1 MLGRLF
7 RIVALAAVAL
17 LLLGAGGTR
26 EQELARKVRIQNAA
40 AFGAI
45 TKLGQDG
52 HDAELVA
59 GFEARRKRAEALAA
73 EGRVPAAARML
84 AALFEDIRQAVGDAA
99 PAAPGAF
106 GQPVRVR
113 IAGLPIGAGR
123 SPISTEE
130 PFVSRDG
137 RWLFFNSGEKE
148 GNKDLHVAE
157 RTARGWRYRGEIGP
171 GVNTPDE
178 VQGNPTM
185 DRDGRLT
192 WIESS
197 TDSMVRRAAFDAT
210 TAQVSEVADVAG
222 FPSKE
227 VRLFAQEIEG
237 NMGVELTADGEL
249 AFFSR
254 ARWDLNG
261 ISIGLIEASDLGF
274 ATREGDRFVVDEA
287 EVARVLANV
296 NTETDLEYAAS
307 ISEDDLELFFTR
319 LPKAALD
326 AGEPRSMILRATRAT
341 TDAPFEAPEVIETI
355 GRTHFVE
362 GPAISPDGRSL
373 YYHQREGEK
382 FRLFR
387 VTR

>member
-1 MLGRLF
+1 M
-7 RIVALAAVAL
+7 AA
-17 LLLGAGGTR
+17 LLLGAGGSP
-26 EQELARKVRIQNAA
+26 EQELARKVRIQNAV

-45 TKLGQDG
+45 TRLGRDG
-52 HDAELVA
+52 HDPEFIADL
-59 GFEARRKRAEALAA
+59 EARRQRAEALAA
-73 EGRVPAAARML
+73 EGQVPAAARLL
-84 AALFEDIRQAVGDAA
+84 AALFEDVRKAVEDAE
-99 PAAPGAF
+99 PEIPGAF
-106 GQPVRVR
+106 GAPVRVR
-113 IAGLPIGAGR
+113 IAGLPVGARR

-137 RWLFFNSGEKE
+137 RWLFFNSGEQE

-157 RTARGWRYRGEIGP
+157 RTPRGWRYRAEIGP
-171 GVNTPDE
+171 GVNDATE
-178 VQGNPTM
+178 VQGNPSM
-185 DRDGRLT
+185 DREGRLY

-197 TDSMVRRAAFDAT
+197 TDSMVRRASFDAT
-210 TAQVSEVADVAG
+210 TAKVAGVSDIAG

-237 NMGVELTADGEL
+237 NMGVELAADGSL

-254 ARWDLNG
+254 AQWDLNG
-261 ISIGLIEASDLGF
+261 LSIGLIERSDLGF
-274 ATREGDRFVVDEA
+274 ATRQGDRFVVDEA
-287 EVARVLANV
+287 EVARILANV

-307 ISEDDLELFFTR
+307 ISEDGLELFFTR

-326 AGEPRSMILRATRAT
+326 AGKPQSMILRATRT
-341 TDAPFEAPEVIETI
+341 SMDAPFDPPEVVEAI

-373 YYHQREGEK
+373 YYHQREDGK